1 MILLSP
7 PPTTG
12 SHTRIWMHVL
22 DNTMLDDAVL
32 GIQIRGPCSTT
43 FILYFISL
51 TNVLEILF
59 LNFRKVA
66 LT

>member
-1 MILLSP
+1 M
-7 PPTTG
+7 
-12 SHTRIWMHVL
+12 WMHVL
-22 DNTMLDDAVL
+22 GNTMLADAVL
-32 GIQIRGPCSTT
+32 GIQPRGSCSTT
-43 FILYFISL
+43 FTLYFISL